1 MTKKCET
8 LNRLKLNHGGIY
20 YHRDLLFFLF
30 LSLVFQSCDEAS
42 QGCRNINATNYDV
55 TADEDCEDDCC
66 QLPELKMQFSH
77 KIEQRVG
84 GVDTLVNFTYNT
96 SYILPASITDT
107 FSFQKIKCYFSNF
120 RLIDMEGE
128 EVQVNDRLTIDL
140 EGDEPDS
147 ITIVDDIFLFD
158 AGSANYTLGEFGEPN
173 TFEGLKFT
181 AGLQSELLTTNPEI
195 APANSAFTPDSLNYE
210 ESVGYIFQNYVFFN
224 GVDAPDLADS
234 TVFQIFEPVEI
245 NLSTNP
251 FALVSGFDATLR
263 MTVRYDQLFE
273 NIAFETTSIS
283 DFREKIVINLPNAIT
298 LDSLDQN

>member
-30 LSLVFQSCDEAS
+30 LSLFFQSCDEAS

-181 AGLQSELLTTNPEI
+181 VGLQSELLTTNPEI

>member
-181 AGLQSELLTTNPEI
+181 VGLQSELLTTNPEI